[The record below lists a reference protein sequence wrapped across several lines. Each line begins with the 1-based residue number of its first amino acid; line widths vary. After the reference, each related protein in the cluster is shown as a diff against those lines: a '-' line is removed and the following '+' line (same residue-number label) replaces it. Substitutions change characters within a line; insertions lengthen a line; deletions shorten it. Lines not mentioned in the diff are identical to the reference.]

1 MLRPLDRLAVRIA
14 ARSARPEWTLLAVS
28 YLVSGAVVW
37 AVRVACGE
45 AG

>member
-1 MLRPLDRLAVRIA
+1 MRIA
-14 ARSARPEWTLLAVS
+14 ACSARPEWTLVAVS

-37 AVRVACGE
+37 AMRMAFGE

>member
-1 MLRPLDRLAVRIA
+1 MLRALASLAQRIA

-37 AVRVACGE
+37 AMRAVVGE